1 MEPGHCPC
9 QAWQSLQEME
19 LKFLTPL
26 GSLRLP
32 EHLEVASNEGD
43 LLLVLFHT

>member
-1 MEPGHCPC
+1 MEPGHCSCWPL
-9 QAWQSLQEME
+9 QSLQEMQ
-19 LKFLTPL
+19 LKVLTPL